1 MFHHRLQALGG
12 VIKKIG
18 STLSLVRNPVV
29 IIMIVIAVGLAL
41 AAIPF
46 MISVQNALR
55 DAMVSIAQ
63 IVVIIALVWAF
74 SLVK

>member
-1 MFHHRLQALGG
+1 
-12 VIKKIG
+12 
-18 STLSLVRNPVV
+18 VV